1 MDEKDLEDI
10 RALQEKGL
18 APMSRV
24 SEVRRAALVTASRAL
39 QIDVTLEEARAEAA
53 KLSAEINAIDSDA
66 RIAAWKDLGEAV
78 ARAQQRQANLATL
91 TASAGDP
98 IRQLYG
104 IKPTATV
111 TRNGVTLAR
120 TKTKPAMTLMPG
132 DIVELHVLP
141 PGMAVE
147 PGKQGI
153 ETQ

>member
-1 MDEKDLEDI
+1 MDTCI
-10 RALQEKGL
+10 RSGCPL
-18 APMSRV
+18 
-24 SEVRRAALVTASRAL
+24 
-39 QIDVTLEEARAEAA
+39 
-53 KLSAEINAIDSDA
+53 
-66 RIAAWKDLGEAV
+66 
-78 ARAQQRQANLATL
+78 
-91 TASAGDP
+91 
-98 IRQLYG
+98 RQLYG

-120 TKTKPAMTLMPG
+120 AQTKPAMALMPG